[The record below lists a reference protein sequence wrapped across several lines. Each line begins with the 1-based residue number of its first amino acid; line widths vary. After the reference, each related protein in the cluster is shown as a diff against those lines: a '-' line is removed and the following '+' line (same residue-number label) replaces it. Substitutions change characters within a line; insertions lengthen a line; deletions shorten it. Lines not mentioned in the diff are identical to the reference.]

1 MTPRQLMGG
10 SQAAAGFL
18 FLPVTVR
25 FVDRL
30 RLEEASGSSK
40 KPHKTGTLWW
50 LLPPPSLCF
59 APNRLFTLPYP
70 ALLFAHQGYPE
81 SSFNGIQR
89 KLSDGSTSVSP

>member
-59 APNRLFTLPYP
+59 APNRLFIHL
-70 ALLFAHQGYPE
+70 ALFFARPGYPKVDISNG
-81 SSFNGIQR
+81 SS
-89 KLSDGSTSVSP
+89 

>member
-70 ALLFAHQGYPE
+70 ALLFAHPGYPE